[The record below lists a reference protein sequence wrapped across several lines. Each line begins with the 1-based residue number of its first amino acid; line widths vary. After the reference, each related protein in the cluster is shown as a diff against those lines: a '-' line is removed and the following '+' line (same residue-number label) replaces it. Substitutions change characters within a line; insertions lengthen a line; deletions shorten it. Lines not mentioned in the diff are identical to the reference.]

1 MVHHA
6 HLIGFGVAD
15 PKLARVRCPHR
26 WGIPNAAMSSRLLR
40 GVTIVFG
47 DSRKSQQT
55 RTMQSTG
62 AARAKLYVR
71 EAFVKMTIPR

>member
-26 WGIPNAAMSSRLLR
+26 WGIPNAMGSRLLR
-40 GVTIVFG
+40 GVTMVFG

-55 RTMQSTG
+55 RTMQSAG
-62 AARAKLYVR
+62 AARAKLFVR
-71 EAFVKMTIPR
+71 GAFVKMTTPR